1 MKKIIFIIG
10 FVFLFTGT
18 LMAQS
23 GTAEPGYYPSNY
35 AGETWTGEVTLAN
48 DDTRELTLSYKKGAK
63 EQKFVGILPK
73 GYTVK
78 MKDGTKYE
86 VKMSDLM
93 GMRVKVYYLTK
104 TTKINGQKIKA
115 NEIFI
120 LKFVKD
126 N

>member
-48 DDTRELTLSYKKGAK
+48 DDTRRTYAFIQKGC
-63 EQKFVGILPK
+63 
-73 GYTVK
+73 
-78 MKDGTKYE
+78 
-86 VKMSDLM
+86 
-93 GMRVKVYYLTK
+93 
-104 TTKINGQKIKA
+104 
-115 NEIFI
+115 
-120 LKFVKD
+120 
-126 N
+126 

>member
-1 MKKIIFIIG
+1 M
-10 FVFLFTGT
+10 T
-18 LMAQS
+18 
-23 GTAEPGYYPSNY
+23 PG
-35 AGETWTGEVTLAN
+35 
-48 DDTRELTLSYKKGAK
+48 ELTLSYKKGAK

-104 TTKINGQKIKA
+104 NH
-115 NEIFI
+115 E
-120 LKFVKD
+120 D
-126 N
+126 